1 MTPYPQ
7 PPGFQQPIPPKM
19 SSSSKIALIVIG
31 LIFGSCAL
39 CGVLG
44 GIANLLDPNKSNV
57 SPTQTTNASNQ
68 SVQSSPSPQASS
80 ETANKSANSSK
91 PASSTSDNIQKYR
104 KLMRSIDK
112 NGDIVTNVTQ
122 GRMDGEIKISVSN
135 SWHYEPYQIRLQLA
149 QKLWDAWAATHS
161 PNEPDKAR
169 IQIVDGNGNEVGG
182 SRAWAGSL
190 IWVQE

>member
-1 MTPYPQ
+1 MTSHPQ
-7 PPGFQQPIPPKM
+7 PPAYPHPVPPKK

-31 LIFGSCAL
+31 VIFGLCGL

-44 GIANLLDPNKSNV
+44 GIVNLLNPNKSNV
-57 SPTQTTNASNQ
+57 TTQTTNVANQ
-68 SVQSSPSPQASS
+68 AAPSLPSPQATN
-80 ETANKSANSSK
+80 EAANKSVNSSK
-91 PASSTSDNIQKYR
+91 PAPSVSDSIQKYR

-112 NGDIVTNVTQ
+112 DGDIVTNITQ
-122 GRMDGEIKISVSN
+122 GRMEGEIKISVSN

-149 QKLWDAWAATHS
+149 QKLWEAWAATHS
-161 PNEPDKAR
+161 PDDPDKAR

-182 SRAWAGSL
+182 SRVWAGSL